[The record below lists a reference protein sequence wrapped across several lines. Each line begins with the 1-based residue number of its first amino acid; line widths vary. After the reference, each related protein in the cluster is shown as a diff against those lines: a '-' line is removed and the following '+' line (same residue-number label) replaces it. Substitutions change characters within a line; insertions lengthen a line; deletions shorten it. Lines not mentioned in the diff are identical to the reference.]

1 MADIPYILYYIMDRG
16 NSESNDA
23 KSHGVT
29 MQKNEVARASS
40 KYILYYLA
48 LACCRF
54 TMKVHKIGLKNF
66 MREKHFNLQL

>member
-1 MADIPYILYYIMDRG
+1 MDRG

-54 TMKVHKIGLKNF
+54 TMKVHKTGPNPL
-66 MREKHFNLQL
+66 